1 MRGKAPPPFPAD
13 TAAHAPGL
21 EYRRIPGAVPGLARA
36 AETGHNARREADAMM
51 YFKLALT
58 ALFWGGT
65 FIAGRVLARDTPPFT
80 AAFLRFCF
88 ALAALAPILV
98 RRRDLWPKGA
108 GNFAL
113 AAMLGATGVFG
124 YNALFFWGLKSVA
137 AGRAALIVACNPVA
151 ITVFSALFFG
161 ERLRLAALAGV
172 AVCLAGAAVV
182 ISRGDPQTLLTG
194 AVGPGEAAIFGCVAC
209 WTSYTLIGKRA
220 MESMS
225 PLAAV
230 TLACALGAAFLLLP
244 ALGEGM
250 AGLMPGFSPR
260 QWLALAY
267 LGVCGTALGF
277 IWYYQGIAAIGPA
290 RSGVFINLVPVSA
303 VAMGGLM
310 LGEKTDLSLVA
321 GAALVLGGVW
331 LTYRFRK
338 RM

>member
-1 MRGKAPPPFPAD
+1 MIY
-13 TAAHAPGL
+13 L
-21 EYRRIPGAVPGLARA
+21 
-36 AETGHNARREADAMM
+36 
-51 YFKLALT
+51 KLTLT

-65 FIAGRVLARDTPPFT
+65 FIAGRILAGDTPPFT

-88 ALAALAPILV
+88 ALAILGPILA
-98 RRRDLWPKGA
+98 RRRDLWPKGWR
-108 GNFAL
+108 NLAL
-113 AAMLGATGVFG
+113 AALLGATGVFG
-124 YNALFFWGLKSVA
+124 YNALFFWGLKSVD

-151 ITVFSALFFG
+151 ISVFSALFFG
-161 ERLRLAALAGV
+161 ERLRRPAAAGV

-182 ISRGDPQTLLTG
+182 ISRGNPAALFAG
-194 AVGPGEAAIFGCVAC
+194 AVGPGEAAILGCVAC

-230 TLACALGAAFLLLP
+230 TCACALGAAFLLLP

-250 AGLMPGFSPR
+250 TGMLPGLSPR

-267 LGVCGTALGF
+267 LGACGTAMGF

-303 VAMGGLM
+303 VAMGGLI
-310 LGEKTDLSLVA
+310 LGEKTDLSLAA

-331 LTYRFRK
+331 LTNRYRVRG
-338 RM
+338 